1 MKSKFIYC
9 ENEWGGTKA
18 FHREGLFFSKKFCE
32 YFSKNFTTLFFK
44 ETGLRPSTKVTLAGY
59 KQYNETPIYEP
70 GPVSKLNLVLWIMP
84 EYNDDISFCWKSK
97 TGAIIQT
104 TDEEFDEEDLV
115 CWMEGLK
122 PSEYWS
128 QVATEK
134 KAHPFQVAGLPYE
147 LKVFDYG
154 TDMELRIFTDGSL
167 PNEVIKNT
175 ITTTIETFNSNTEKH
190 QRKDGVVHNYQY
202 EESDGFLCA
211 RIDTGSAGI
220 PIINKVL
227 KSLVKHTDIGKIE
240 IDI

>member
-9 ENEWGGTKA
+9 ENEWGGAKA
-18 FHREGLFFSKKFCE
+18 FHREGLIFSKKFCE
-32 YFSKNFTTLFFK
+32 YFSKNFTALFFK

-134 KAHPFQVAGLPYE
+134 KAHPYQVAGLPYE

-154 TDMELRIFTDGSL
+154 TEMELRIFTDGSL

-175 ITTTIETFNSNTEKH
+175 ITTTIETFNSNSKKASKK
-190 QRKDGVVHNYQY
+190 RW
-202 EESDGFLCA
+202 C
-211 RIDTGSAGI
+211 GS
-220 PIINKVL
+220 
-227 KSLVKHTDIGKIE
+227 
-240 IDI
+240 